1 MNEEGIIGIAIYLA
15 CDKTKKT
22 KRKKRFWMKEWLK
35 KRNSFSHHNLL
46 DEVRLSSPSDY
57 RNYLRM
63 DYTTF
68 SELLN
73 MITPM
78 IEKQYTCMRE
88 PISPAQR
95 LSCTLRYLAT
105 GVNFEELKFITAI
118 APQTIGK
125 IIIETCE
132 AIITVLKNNIKVSK
146 FIYF

>member
-1 MNEEGIIGIAIYLA
+1 MNKEGIIGIAIYLA

-22 KRKKRFWMKEWLK
+22 KRKKRFWMKERFK
-35 KRNSFSHHNLL
+35 KRNTFSHHNLL
-46 DEVRLSSPSDY
+46 DELRLSSPSDY

-63 DYTTF
+63 DHTKF
-68 SELLN
+68 LKLLK

-78 IEKQYTCMRE
+78 IEKQDTCMRE
-88 PISPAQR
+88 PISSAQR

-125 IIIETCE
+125 IIIETCK
-132 AIITVLKNNIKVSK
+132 AITTALKDNIKVSK